1 MEKVLFER
9 KEEKNEII
17 FSFQLP
23 GQKQGTNITSSYS
36 PFQVCISDPAGNV
49 KKNPPRDCPQL
60 LSLGNTGVSAENGRQ
75 L

>member
-36 PFQVCISDPAGNV
+36 PFKFASQI
-49 KKNPPRDCPQL
+49 
-60 LSLGNTGVSAENGRQ
+60 RQ
-75 L
+75 EM